1 MKTLSLFT
9 ILFLASFN
17 TFSQEKNFIDHPY
30 IEITAK
36 SDTLVVP
43 DNIYITIILNESE
56 SKNKK
61 STEELEIT
69 LEQTLNKL
77 NINTQKDL
85 SLLDYNS
92 DFKKYFLKGQN
103 ILKIKNYSLLVHDA
117 VTAGKV
123 LAELENVGIS
133 NVEIAKT
140 EYSKAEELIE
150 NLKSSAILKAK
161 KYANKLV
168 NPIGQKAGKAIFI
181 SDNSAT
187 VLSQLQGQ
195 VAGVQIR
202 GAASLYGNRATEPI
216 LVDFQKLKFESQVS
230 VRFTLE

>member
-1 MKTLSLFT
+1 MKTLSLIVLLVLT
-9 ILFLASFN
+9 SYNVL
-17 TFSQEKNFIDHPY
+17 SQEKNFIDHPY
-30 IEITAK
+30 IETTAK

-43 DNIYITIILNESE
+43 DNIYITIILNESD

-69 LEQTLNKL
+69 LEQTLKKL

-103 ILKIKNYSLLVHDA
+103 ILKVKNYSLLVHDA
-117 VTAGKV
+117 VTASKV
-123 LAELENVGIS
+123 LVELENVGIS

-150 NLKSSAILKAK
+150 NLKSLAILKAK
-161 KYANKLV
+161 KSANKLA
-168 NPIGQKAGKAIFI
+168 NPIGQKVGKAIFI
-181 SDNSAT
+181 SD
-187 VLSQLQGQ
+187 LSSTMLSSLSGQ
-195 VAGVQIR
+195 VAGIQIR
-202 GAASLYGNRATEPI
+202 GAASVYGNKATEPI
-216 LVDFQKLKFESQVS
+216 LVDFQKLKFEAQVT
-230 VRFTLE
+230 VKFTLE

>member
-1 MKTLSLFT
+1 MKTLYLT
-9 ILFLASFN
+9 AILLLISFN
-17 TFSQEKNFIDHPY
+17 VLSQEKNFIDHPY
-30 IEITAK
+30 IEATAK
-36 SDTLVVP
+36 TDTLVVP
-43 DNIYITIILNESE
+43 DNIYITIILNESD
-56 SKNKK
+56 SKNRK
-61 STEELEIT
+61 STEELEIV
-69 LEQTLNKL
+69 LEQTLKKL

-103 ILKIKNYSLLVHDA
+103 ILKVKNYSLLVHDA

-133 NVEIAKT
+133 NVEIEKT

-150 NLKSSAILKAK
+150 NLKSTAILKAK
-161 KYANKLV
+161 RYANKLA
-168 NPIGQKAGKAIFI
+168 NPIGQKIGKAIFI

-187 VLSQLQGQ
+187 MLSQLQGK

-202 GAASLYGNRATEPI
+202 GASSLYGSRASEPI
-216 LVDFQKLKFESQVS
+216 LVDFQKLKFESQVT
-230 VRFTLE
+230 VRFSLE

>member
-1 MKTLSLFT
+1 MKTLSLIAISLLT
-9 ILFLASFN
+9 TYN
-17 TFSQEKNFIDHPY
+17 VFSQEKNFIDHPY
-30 IEITAK
+30 IETTAK

-43 DNIYITIILNESE
+43 DNIYITIILNEND

-69 LEQTLNKL
+69 LEQTLKKL
-77 NINTQKDL
+77 NINTQKNL

-92 DFKKYFLKGQN
+92 DFKKYFFKGQN
-103 ILKIKNYSLLVHDA
+103 ILKVKNYSLLVHDA

-123 LAELENVGIS
+123 LVELENVGIS

-161 KYANKLV
+161 KYANKLA

-195 VAGVQIR
+195 VVGIQIR
-202 GAASLYGNRATEPI
+202 GAASIYGSRAAEPI

>member
-1 MKTLSLFT
+1 MKTISIFT
-9 ILFLASFN
+9 LLLLVNFN
-17 TFSQEKNFIDHPY
+17 AFSQEKNFIDHPY
-30 IEITAK
+30 IETTAK

-43 DNIYITIILNESE
+43 DNIYITIILNESD

-69 LEQTLNKL
+69 LEQTLKKL

-161 KYANKLV
+161 KYANKLA
-168 NPIGQKAGKAIFI
+168 NPLEQKVGKAIFI

-230 VRFTLE
+230 VKFTLE